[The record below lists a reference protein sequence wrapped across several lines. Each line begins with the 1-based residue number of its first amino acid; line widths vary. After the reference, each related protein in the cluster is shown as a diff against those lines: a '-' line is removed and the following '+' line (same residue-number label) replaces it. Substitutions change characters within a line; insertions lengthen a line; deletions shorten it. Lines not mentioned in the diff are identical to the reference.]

1 MAIVFSNTQG
11 DREITVNDNQLDQ
24 TNYSV
29 TLIGKNVTNY
39 GQIIAQNSIRQL
51 ENFASTTAPNPGVKL
66 VGQLWFDKTG
76 NHLTVYKNDTEQ
88 FEELAYRPKSGTST
102 PTSSRGSSVQA
113 GEMFFDSS
121 TGTGDLKIYHSN
133 QWNEVLSDLTIRSKV
148 SHVDAGG
155 DGSFA
160 YNNTTGVFTYTGPSA
175 AEVRAHFSGGTGVT
189 YNSSSGVIAIGQ
201 AVETTSDVT
210 FNNATIDG
218 NLTVNGTQTIL
229 NTETL
234 TVDDNIIK
242 LNDNATGT
250 PSANAGIEI
259 ERGDSTNVHLRWNES
274 GDYWEVTRNG
284 TTYEKIYTESEIEGF
299 FSATDAGGDGSF
311 AYNGA
316 GVFTYTGPS
325 TSEVRAHFSA
335 GTNTTYS
342 GGQFSIS
349 DATIRSKFSV
359 TDSGGDG
366 SLSYSN
372 GVFTYTGPSASEVRA
387 HLSASGDLS
396 YNSSTG
402 VISFTQ
408 RTDAQVNSLADA
420 RIQANL
426 IDEDSFSSDSSTR
439 APSQQSVKAY
449 IATQIATK
457 DHLSEL
463 SGSTDDVS
471 EGSTNLYFTNARV
484 NAVLP
489 NTGSLSEGTNLYFTP
504 ARVVTAISDNDITTQ
519 NIVATGPSG
528 TYNVGSSSVK
538 YGTMYANTFNGTAT
552 QAQYADLA
560 ELYLADTDY
569 EEGTVLVFGGDAE
582 VTTSG
587 IKASPSIAGV
597 VSHNPAYLMNSEL
610 QGDHV
615 TAVALK
621 GRVPVKVVGAV
632 SKGDVLVHSATPG
645 HAEAA
650 ENNMN
655 VNGPSC
661 IGIAITDKPNEGA
674 GTVEALVK

>member
-1 MAIVFSNTQG
+1 MAYTFSNTQG
-11 DREITVNDNQLDQ
+11 TAITVNDNQLDQ
-24 TNYSV
+24 STYSL
-29 TLIGKNVTNY
+29 TLLGKNVTNY
-39 GQIIAQNSIRQL
+39 GQIIAQNTIRQL
-51 ENFASTTAPNPGVKL
+51 ENFAGPSEPVATIKL
-66 VGQLWFDKTG
+66 NGQLWYNTA
-76 NHLTVYKNDTEQ
+76 NEHLTVYRGKNSDRGFTQ
-88 FEELAYRPKSGTST
+88 LAYVPK
-102 PTSSRGSSVQA
+102 V
-113 GEMFFDSS
+113 
-121 TGTGDLKIYHSN
+121 TGTEPSNNIQTGELYYSTINGELNLKIYNGTAWVNVIGTEYIQDITAAQLVTNGTHTN
-133 QWNEVLSDLTIRSKV
+133 ITATYDDANDAAIDLVISDATIRSK
-148 SHVDAGG
+148 
-155 DGSFA
+155 
-160 YNNTTGVFTYTGPSA
+160 
-175 AEVRAHFSGGTGVT
+175 FSGGTGVT
-189 YNSSSGVIAIGQ
+189 YNSSTGEIAIGQ
-201 AVETTSDVT
+201 AVETTSNVQ
-210 FNNATIDG
+210 FNNLVVDG
-218 NLTVNGTQTIL
+218 DLTVNGTQTVL

-234 TVDDNIIK
+234 TVDDNLIV
-242 LNDNATGT
+242 LNNNEAGT
-250 PSANAGIEI
+250 PSANAGIEV
-259 ERGDSTNVHLRWNES
+259 ERGTSTNVQLRWNES
-274 GDYWEVTRNG
+274 GDYWEVTRDG
-284 TTYEKIYTESEIEGF
+284 STYEKIYTESEIEGF

-349 DATIRSKFSV
+349 DATIRGKFSV

-396 YNSSTG
+396 YNSGTG

-408 RTDAQVNSLADA
+408 RTDAQVNTLADA

-426 IDEDSFSSDSSTR
+426 IDEDTFATNSSTR

-457 DHLSEL
+457 DALSEL

-471 EGSTNLYFTNARV
+471 EGSTNLYFT
-484 NAVLP
+484 
-489 NTGSLSEGTNLYFTP
+489 P
-504 ARVVTAISDNDITTQ
+504 ARVVTAIADNNITTK
-519 NIVATGPSG
+519 NIVATGPTG

-538 YGTMYANTFNGTAT
+538 FGTMYANTFSGTASS
-552 QAQYADLA
+552 AQYADLA
-560 ELYLADTDY
+560 EMYLADAEY
-569 EEGTVLVFGGDAE
+569 EEGTILVFGGEAE
-582 VTTSG
+582 VTTSDV
-587 IKASPSIAGV
+587 KASPSIAGV

-632 SKGDVLVHSATPG
+632 SKGDVLVHSAKPG

-650 ENNMN
+650 VNNMN

-661 IGIAITDKPNEGA
+661 IGIAITEKTDEGA

>member
-1 MAIVFSNTQG
+1 MAYTFSNTQG
-11 DREITVNDNQLDQ
+11 TAITVNDNQLDQ
-24 TNYSV
+24 STYSL
-29 TLIGKNVTNY
+29 TLLGKNVTNY
-39 GQIIAQNSIRQL
+39 GQIIAQNTIRQL
-51 ENFASTTAPNPGVKL
+51 ENFAGPSEPVATIKL
-66 VGQLWFDKTG
+66 NGQLWYNTADE
-76 NHLTVYKNDTEQ
+76 HLTVYRGKNSDRGFTQ
-88 FEELAYRPKSGTST
+88 LAYVPK
-102 PTSSRGSSVQA
+102 V
-113 GEMFFDSS
+113 
-121 TGTGDLKIYHSN
+121 TGTEPSNNIQTGELYYSTINGELNLKIYNGTAWVNVIGTEYIQDTTAAQLVTNGTHTN
-133 QWNEVLSDLTIRSKV
+133 ITATYDDANDAAIDLVISDATIRSK
-148 SHVDAGG
+148 
-155 DGSFA
+155 
-160 YNNTTGVFTYTGPSA
+160 
-175 AEVRAHFSGGTGVT
+175 FSGGTGVT
-189 YNSSSGVIAIGQ
+189 YNSTTGEIAIGQ
-201 AVETTSDVT
+201 AVETTSNVQ
-210 FNNATIDG
+210 FNNLVVDG
-218 NLTVNGTQTIL
+218 DLTVNGTQTVL

-234 TVDDNIIK
+234 TVDDNLIV
-242 LNDNATGT
+242 LNNNEAGT
-250 PSANAGIEI
+250 PSANAGIEV
-259 ERGDSTNVHLRWNES
+259 ERGTSTNVQLRWNES
-274 GDYWEVTRNG
+274 GDYWEVTRDG
-284 TTYEKIYTESEIEGF
+284 STYEKIYTESEIEGF

-349 DATIRSKFSV
+349 DATIRGKFSV

-408 RTDAQVNSLADA
+408 RTDAQVNTLADA

-426 IDEDSFSSDSSTR
+426 IDEDTFATNSSTR

-457 DHLSEL
+457 DALSEL

-471 EGSTNLYFTNARV
+471 EGSTNLYFT
-484 NAVLP
+484 
-489 NTGSLSEGTNLYFTP
+489 P
-504 ARVVTAISDNDITTQ
+504 ARVVTAIADNNITTK
-519 NIVATGPSG
+519 NIVATGPTG

-538 YGTMYANTFNGTAT
+538 FGTMYANTFSGTASS
-552 QAQYADLA
+552 AQYADLA
-560 ELYLADTDY
+560 EMYLADAEY
-569 EEGTVLVFGGDAE
+569 EEGTILVFGGEAE
-582 VTTSG
+582 VTTSDV
-587 IKASPSIAGV
+587 KASPSIAGV

-632 SKGDVLVHSATPG
+632 SKGDVLVHSAKPG

-650 ENNMN
+650 VNNMN

-661 IGIAITDKPNEGA
+661 IGIAITEKTDEGA

>member
-1 MAIVFSNTQG
+1 MAYTFSNTQG
-11 DREITVNDNQLDQ
+11 TAITVNDNQLDQ
-24 TNYSV
+24 STYSL
-29 TLIGKNVTNY
+29 TLLGKNVTNY
-39 GQIIAQNSIRQL
+39 GQIIAQNTIRQL
-51 ENFASTTAPNPGVKL
+51 ENFAGPSEPVATIKL
-66 VGQLWFDKTG
+66 NGQLWYNTADE
-76 NHLTVYKNDTEQ
+76 HLTVYRGKNSDRGFTQ
-88 FEELAYRPKSGTST
+88 LAYVPK
-102 PTSSRGSSVQA
+102 V
-113 GEMFFDSS
+113 
-121 TGTGDLKIYHSN
+121 TGTEPSNNIQTGELYYSTINGELNLKIYNGTAWVNVIGTEYIQDITAAQLVTNGTHTN
-133 QWNEVLSDLTIRSKV
+133 ITATYDDANDAAIDLVISDATIRSK
-148 SHVDAGG
+148 
-155 DGSFA
+155 
-160 YNNTTGVFTYTGPSA
+160 
-175 AEVRAHFSGGTGVT
+175 FSGGTGVT
-189 YNSSSGVIAIGQ
+189 YNSSTGEIAIGQ
-201 AVETTSDVT
+201 AVETTSNVQ
-210 FNNATIDG
+210 FNNLVVDG
-218 NLTVNGTQTIL
+218 DLTVNGTQTVL

-234 TVDDNIIK
+234 TVDDNLIV
-242 LNDNATGT
+242 LNNNEAGT
-250 PSANAGIEI
+250 PSANAGIEV
-259 ERGDSTNVHLRWNES
+259 ERGTSTNVQLRWNES
-274 GDYWEVTRNG
+274 GDYWEVTRDG
-284 TTYEKIYTESEIEGF
+284 STYEKIYTESEIEGF

-349 DATIRSKFSV
+349 DATIRGKFSV

-396 YNSSTG
+396 YNSGTG

-408 RTDAQVNSLADA
+408 RTDAQVNTLADA

-426 IDEDSFSSDSSTR
+426 IDEDTFATNSSTR

-457 DHLSEL
+457 DALSEL

-471 EGSTNLYFTNARV
+471 EGSTNLYFT
-484 NAVLP
+484 
-489 NTGSLSEGTNLYFTP
+489 P
-504 ARVVTAISDNDITTQ
+504 ARVVTAIADNNITTK
-519 NIVATGPSG
+519 NIVATGPTG

-538 YGTMYANTFNGTAT
+538 FGTMYANTFSGTASS
-552 QAQYADLA
+552 AQYADLA
-560 ELYLADTDY
+560 EMYLADAEY
-569 EEGTVLVFGGDAE
+569 EEGTILVFGGEAE
-582 VTTSG
+582 VTTSDV
-587 IKASPSIAGV
+587 KASPSIAGV

-632 SKGDVLVHSATPG
+632 SKGDVLVHSAKPG

-650 ENNMN
+650 VNNMN

-661 IGIAITDKPNEGA
+661 IGIAITKKTDEGA

>member
-1 MAIVFSNTQG
+1 MAYTFSNTQG
-11 DREITVNDNQLDQ
+11 TAITVNDNQLDQ
-24 TNYSV
+24 STYSL
-29 TLIGKNVTNY
+29 TLLGKNVTNY
-39 GQIIAQNSIRQL
+39 GQIIAQNTIRQL
-51 ENFASTTAPNPGVKL
+51 ENFAGPSEPVATIKL
-66 VGQLWFDKTG
+66 NGQLWYNTADE
-76 NHLTVYKNDTEQ
+76 HLTVYRGKNSDRGFTQ
-88 FEELAYRPKSGTST
+88 LAYVPK
-102 PTSSRGSSVQA
+102 V
-113 GEMFFDSS
+113 
-121 TGTGDLKIYHSN
+121 TGTEPSNNIQTGELYYSTINGELNLKIYNGTAWVNVIGTEYIQDITAAQLVTNGTHTN
-133 QWNEVLSDLTIRSKV
+133 ITATYDDANDAAIDLVISDATIRSK
-148 SHVDAGG
+148 
-155 DGSFA
+155 
-160 YNNTTGVFTYTGPSA
+160 
-175 AEVRAHFSGGTGVT
+175 FSGGTGVT
-189 YNSSSGVIAIGQ
+189 YNSSTGEIAIGQ
-201 AVETTSDVT
+201 AVETTSNVQ
-210 FNNATIDG
+210 FNNLVVDG
-218 NLTVNGTQTIL
+218 DLTVNGTQTVL

-234 TVDDNIIK
+234 TVDDNLIV
-242 LNDNATGT
+242 LNNNEAGT
-250 PSANAGIEI
+250 PSANAGIEV
-259 ERGDSTNVHLRWNES
+259 ERGTSTNVQLRWNES
-274 GDYWEVTRNG
+274 GDYWEVTRDG
-284 TTYEKIYTESEIEGF
+284 STYEKIYTESEIEGF

-349 DATIRSKFSV
+349 DATIRGKFSV

-396 YNSSTG
+396 YNSGTG

-408 RTDAQVNSLADA
+408 RTDAQVNTLADA

-426 IDEDSFSSDSSTR
+426 IDEDTFATNSSTR

-457 DHLSEL
+457 DALSEL

-471 EGSTNLYFTNARV
+471 EGSTNLYFA
-484 NAVLP
+484 
-489 NTGSLSEGTNLYFTP
+489 P
-504 ARVVTAISDNDITTQ
+504 ARVVTAIADNNITTK
-519 NIVATGPSG
+519 NIVATGPTG

-538 YGTMYANTFNGTAT
+538 FGTMYANTFSGTASS
-552 QAQYADLA
+552 AQYADLA
-560 ELYLADTDY
+560 EMYLADAEY
-569 EEGTVLVFGGDAE
+569 EEGTILVFGGEAE
-582 VTTSG
+582 VTTSDV
-587 IKASPSIAGV
+587 KASPSIAGV

-632 SKGDVLVHSATPG
+632 SKGDVLVHSAKPG

-650 ENNMN
+650 VNNMN

-661 IGIAITDKPNEGA
+661 IGIAITEKTDEGA

>member
-1 MAIVFSNTQG
+1 MAYTFSNTQG
-11 DREITVNDNQLDQ
+11 TAITVNDNQLDQ
-24 TNYSV
+24 STYSL
-29 TLIGKNVTNY
+29 TLLGKNVTNY
-39 GQIIAQNSIRQL
+39 GQIIAQNTITQL
-51 ENFASTTAPNPGVKL
+51 ENFAGPSEPVATIKL
-66 VGQLWFDKTG
+66 NGQLWYNTADE
-76 NHLTVYKNDTEQ
+76 HLTVYRGKNSDRGFTQ
-88 FEELAYRPKSGTST
+88 LAYVPK
-102 PTSSRGSSVQA
+102 V
-113 GEMFFDSS
+113 
-121 TGTGDLKIYHSN
+121 TGTEPSNNIQTGELYYSTINGELNLKIYNGTAWVNVIGTEYIQDITAAQLVTNGTHTN
-133 QWNEVLSDLTIRSKV
+133 ITATYDDANDAAIDLVISDATIRSK
-148 SHVDAGG
+148 
-155 DGSFA
+155 
-160 YNNTTGVFTYTGPSA
+160 
-175 AEVRAHFSGGTGVT
+175 FSGGTGVT
-189 YNSSSGVIAIGQ
+189 YNSSTGEIAIGQ
-201 AVETTSDVT
+201 AVETTSNVQ
-210 FNNATIDG
+210 FNNLVVDG
-218 NLTVNGTQTIL
+218 DLTVNGTQTVL

-234 TVDDNIIK
+234 TVDDNLIV
-242 LNDNATGT
+242 LNNNEAGT
-250 PSANAGIEI
+250 PSANAGIEV
-259 ERGDSTNVHLRWNES
+259 ERGTSTNVQLRWNES
-274 GDYWEVTRNG
+274 GDYWEVTRDG
-284 TTYEKIYTESEIEGF
+284 STYEKIYTESEIEGF

-349 DATIRSKFSV
+349 DATIRGKFSV

-396 YNSSTG
+396 YNSGTG

-408 RTDAQVNSLADA
+408 RTDAQVNTLADA

-426 IDEDSFSSDSSTR
+426 IDEDTFATNSSTR

-457 DHLSEL
+457 DALSEL

-471 EGSTNLYFTNARV
+471 EGSTNLYFT
-484 NAVLP
+484 
-489 NTGSLSEGTNLYFTP
+489 P
-504 ARVVTAISDNDITTQ
+504 ARVVTAIADNNITTK
-519 NIVATGPSG
+519 NIVATGPTG

-538 YGTMYANTFNGTAT
+538 FGTMYANTFSGTASS
-552 QAQYADLA
+552 AQYADLA
-560 ELYLADTDY
+560 EMYLADAEY
-569 EEGTVLVFGGDAE
+569 EEGTILVFGGEAE
-582 VTTSG
+582 VTTSDV
-587 IKASPSIAGV
+587 KASPSIAGV

-632 SKGDVLVHSATPG
+632 SKGDVLVHSAKPG

-650 ENNMN
+650 VNNMN

-661 IGIAITDKPNEGA
+661 IGIAITEKTDEGA

>member
-1 MAIVFSNTQG
+1 MAYTFSNTQG
-11 DREITVNDNQLDQ
+11 TAITVNDNQLDQ
-24 TNYSV
+24 STYSL
-29 TLIGKNVTNY
+29 TLLGKNVTNY
-39 GQIIAQNSIRQL
+39 GQIIAQNTIRQL
-51 ENFASTTAPNPGVKL
+51 ENFAGPSEPVATIKL
-66 VGQLWFDKTG
+66 NGQLWYNTADE
-76 NHLTVYKNDTEQ
+76 HLTVYRGKNSDRGFTQ
-88 FEELAYRPKSGTST
+88 LAYVPK
-102 PTSSRGSSVQA
+102 V
-113 GEMFFDSS
+113 
-121 TGTGDLKIYHSN
+121 TGTEPSNNIQTGELYYSTINGELNLKIYNGTAWVNVIGTEYIQDTTAAQLVTNGTHTN
-133 QWNEVLSDLTIRSKV
+133 ITATYDDANDAAIDLVISDATIRSK
-148 SHVDAGG
+148 
-155 DGSFA
+155 
-160 YNNTTGVFTYTGPSA
+160 
-175 AEVRAHFSGGTGVT
+175 FSGGTGVT
-189 YNSSSGVIAIGQ
+189 YNSSTGEIAIGQ
-201 AVETTSDVT
+201 AVETTSNVQ
-210 FNNATIDG
+210 FNNLVVDG
-218 NLTVNGTQTIL
+218 DLTVNGTQTVL

-234 TVDDNIIK
+234 TVDDNLIV
-242 LNDNATGT
+242 LNNNEAGT
-250 PSANAGIEI
+250 PSANAGIEV
-259 ERGDSTNVHLRWNES
+259 ERGTSTNVQLRWNES
-274 GDYWEVTRNG
+274 GDYWEVTRDG
-284 TTYEKIYTESEIEGF
+284 STYEKIYTESEIEGF

-349 DATIRSKFSV
+349 DATIRGKFSV

-408 RTDAQVNSLADA
+408 RTDAQVNTLADA

-426 IDEDSFSSDSSTR
+426 IDEDTFATNSSTR

-457 DHLSEL
+457 DN
-463 SGSTDDVS
+463 TDEIA
-471 EGSTNLYFTNARV
+471 EGSTNLYYTQGRFDTAFSGKTTTD
-484 NAVLP
+484 L
-489 NTGSLSEGTNLYFTP
+489 TEGTNLYFTES
-504 ARVVTAISDNDITTQ
+504 RVVTAIGNNDITTK
-519 NIVATGPSG
+519 NIAATGPTG
-528 TYNVGSSSVK
+528 TYNIGSSSVK
-538 YGTMYANTFNGTAT
+538 FGTMYANTFSGTAT

-560 ELYLADTDY
+560 ELYLADADY
-569 EEGTVLVFGGDAE
+569 EEGIVLVFGGEAE
-582 VTTSG
+582 VTTSNL
-587 IKASPSIAGV
+587 KASPSIAGV

-632 SKGDVLVHSATPG
+632 SKGDVLVHSDKPG

-650 ENNMN
+650 VNNMN

-661 IGIAITDKPNEGA
+661 IGIAITEKTDEGA

>member
-1 MAIVFSNTQG
+1 MAYTFSNTQG
-11 DREITVNDNQLDQ
+11 TAITVNDNQLDQ
-24 TNYSV
+24 STYSL
-29 TLIGKNVTNY
+29 TLLGKNVTNY
-39 GQIIAQNSIRQL
+39 GQIIAQNTIRQL
-51 ENFASTTAPNPGVKL
+51 ENFAGPSEPVATIKL
-66 VGQLWFDKTG
+66 NGQLWYNTADE
-76 NHLTVYKNDTEQ
+76 HLTVYRGKNSDRGFTQ
-88 FEELAYRPKSGTST
+88 LAYVPK
-102 PTSSRGSSVQA
+102 V
-113 GEMFFDSS
+113 
-121 TGTGDLKIYHSN
+121 TGTEPSNNIQTGELYYSTINGELNLKIYNGTAWVNVIGTEYIQDITAAQLVTNGTHTN
-133 QWNEVLSDLTIRSKV
+133 ITATYDDANDAAIDLVISDATIRSK
-148 SHVDAGG
+148 
-155 DGSFA
+155 
-160 YNNTTGVFTYTGPSA
+160 
-175 AEVRAHFSGGTGVT
+175 FSGGTGVT
-189 YNSSSGVIAIGQ
+189 YNSSTGEIAIGQ
-201 AVETTSDVT
+201 AVETTSNVQ
-210 FNNATIDG
+210 FNNLVVDG
-218 NLTVNGTQTIL
+218 DLTVNGTQTVL

-234 TVDDNIIK
+234 TVDDNLIV
-242 LNDNATGT
+242 LNNNEAGT
-250 PSANAGIEI
+250 PSANAGIEV
-259 ERGDSTNVHLRWNES
+259 ERGTSTNVQLRWNES
-274 GDYWEVTRNG
+274 GDYWEVTRDG
-284 TTYEKIYTESEIEGF
+284 STYEKIYTESEIEGF

-349 DATIRSKFSV
+349 DATIRGKFSV

-408 RTDAQVNSLADA
+408 RTDAQVNTLADA

-426 IDEDSFSSDSSTR
+426 IDEDTFATNSSTR

-457 DHLSEL
+457 DALSEL

-471 EGSTNLYFTNARV
+471 EGSTNLYFT
-484 NAVLP
+484 
-489 NTGSLSEGTNLYFTP
+489 P
-504 ARVVTAISDNDITTQ
+504 ARVVTAIADNNITTK
-519 NIVATGPSG
+519 NIVATGPTG

-538 YGTMYANTFNGTAT
+538 FGTMYANTFSGTASS
-552 QAQYADLA
+552 AQYADLA
-560 ELYLADTDY
+560 EMYLADAEY
-569 EEGTVLVFGGDAE
+569 EEGTILVFGGEAE
-582 VTTSG
+582 VTTSDV
-587 IKASPSIAGV
+587 KASPSIAGV

-632 SKGDVLVHSATPG
+632 SKGDVLVHSAKPG

-650 ENNMN
+650 VNNMN

-661 IGIAITDKPNEGA
+661 IGIAITEKTDEGA

>member
-1 MAIVFSNTQG
+1 MAYTFSNTQG
-11 DREITVNDNQLDQ
+11 TAITVNDNQLDQ
-24 TNYSV
+24 STYSL
-29 TLIGKNVTNY
+29 TLLGKNVTNY
-39 GQIIAQNSIRQL
+39 GQIIAQNTIRQL
-51 ENFASTTAPNPGVKL
+51 ENFAGPSEPVATIKL
-66 VGQLWFDKTG
+66 NGQLWYNTADE
-76 NHLTVYKNDTEQ
+76 HLTVYRGKNSDRGFTQ
-88 FEELAYRPKSGTST
+88 LAYVPK
-102 PTSSRGSSVQA
+102 V
-113 GEMFFDSS
+113 
-121 TGTGDLKIYHSN
+121 TGTEPSNNIQTGELYYSTINGELNLKIYNGTAWVNVIGTEYIQDTTAAQLVTNGTHTN
-133 QWNEVLSDLTIRSKV
+133 ITATYDDANDAAIDLVISDATIRSK
-148 SHVDAGG
+148 
-155 DGSFA
+155 
-160 YNNTTGVFTYTGPSA
+160 
-175 AEVRAHFSGGTGVT
+175 FSGGTGVT
-189 YNSSSGVIAIGQ
+189 YNSSTGEIAIGQ
-201 AVETTSDVT
+201 AVETTSNVQ
-210 FNNATIDG
+210 FNNLVVDG
-218 NLTVNGTQTIL
+218 DLTVNGTQTVL

-234 TVDDNIIK
+234 TVDDNLIV
-242 LNDNATGT
+242 LNNNEAGT
-250 PSANAGIEI
+250 PSANAGIEV
-259 ERGDSTNVHLRWNES
+259 ERGTSTNVQLRWNES
-274 GDYWEVTRNG
+274 GDYWEVTRDG
-284 TTYEKIYTESEIEGF
+284 STYEKIYTESEIEGF

-349 DATIRSKFSV
+349 DATIRGKFSV

-408 RTDAQVNSLADA
+408 RTDAQVNTLADA

-426 IDEDSFSSDSSTR
+426 IDEDTFATNSSTR

-457 DHLSEL
+457 DALSEL

-471 EGSTNLYFTNARV
+471 EGSTNLYFT
-484 NAVLP
+484 
-489 NTGSLSEGTNLYFTP
+489 P
-504 ARVVTAISDNDITTQ
+504 ARVVTAIADNNITTK
-519 NIVATGPSG
+519 NIVATGPTG

-538 YGTMYANTFNGTAT
+538 FGTMYANTFSGTASS
-552 QAQYADLA
+552 AQYADLA
-560 ELYLADTDY
+560 EMYLADAEY
-569 EEGTVLVFGGDAE
+569 EEGTILVFGGEAE
-582 VTTSG
+582 VTTSDV
-587 IKASPSIAGV
+587 KASPSIAGV

-632 SKGDVLVHSATPG
+632 SKGDVLVHSAKPG

-650 ENNMN
+650 VNNMN

-661 IGIAITDKPNEGA
+661 IGIAITEKTDEGA